1 MADIDETSLQV
12 LLKVSFENSVSTES
26 LVAILNAL
34 ESAAYQAETAE
45 LRQLRRSF
53 PSLPEVA
60 TDAAAYR
67 LQNEKGRVVRYS
79 SADDG
84 SILLIGAVAG
94 LSYYILDKTLGQTIS
109 EAWSESES
117 HERLKA
123 FLKKRRFIRSRE
135 VERRIKSPLERRGI
149 YVESEFSDGPQGEQL
164 KLFVHVPD
172 ESGANNSFETK
183 PLRGSD

>member
-1 MADIDETSLQV
+1 MVDTDETSLRV
-12 LLKVSFENSVSTES
+12 LLKVTFENAVSTES
-26 LVAILNAL
+26 LVAVLNAL
-34 ESAAYQAETAE
+34 EKAAYQVELSE
-45 LRQLRRSF
+45 LRQVRRSF

-60 TDAAAYR
+60 ADAAAYR

-117 HERLKA
+117 HEKLKA
-123 FLKKRRFIRSRE
+123 FLKKRRFFRSQQVEKRIRA
-135 VERRIKSPLERRGI
+135 PLERRGI
-149 YVESEFSDGPQGEQL
+149 SVEAEFSDGPQGQQL

-172 ESGANNSFETK
+172 ESGANNSFK
-183 PLRGSD
+183 PNPLRGSA